1 MKIKRGED
9 MCGVGGT
16 VAVVMCERDSSVTL
30 PPVPDTTPQ
39 PSTTN
44 TPDCTD
50 NWMWCARYKKRGWC
64 KESHKKHKFALK
76 NCQNT
81 CEFCQ
86 RESVC
91 HDYYGKCAEYVDL
104 GYCKKNNF
112 KKSCMKSC
120 GVC

>member
-44 TPDCTD
+44 TPDCMD

-81 CEFCQ
+81 CEFCK
-86 RESVC
+86 RDSDC